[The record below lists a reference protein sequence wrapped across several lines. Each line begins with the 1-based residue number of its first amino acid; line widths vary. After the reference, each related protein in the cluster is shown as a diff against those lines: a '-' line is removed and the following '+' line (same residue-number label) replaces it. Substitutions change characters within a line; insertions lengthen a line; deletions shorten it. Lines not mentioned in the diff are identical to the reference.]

1 MPRGKLSSKDL
12 KFQQQQSELAQAKK
26 DFYRKLREQ
35 YQRLGSEQF
44 RTLHGVRGSSRRA
57 SSHVNKAYQ
66 RYMRELKG
74 NPQKRLNQLEHLHQR
89 IQSSLTLHF
98 ESHDHDDASIEAHT
112 QQSCDSNN
120 QTLTSLPQ
128 RIFERELNT
137 TLSPYEFRIIN
148 DSSNQQPNQT
158 ANGTVLSREVN
169 YAQVCQQL
177 MGVFLMLNNLPEEL
191 QTNIT
196 QATNATLDDIAE
208 QIQQIGQSHHDEG
221 DDAKNTVMLV
231 FALILAG
238 LMGLVIVMGVGLCL
252 AKLFERDPDRYDNLN
267 GDYPSLYR
275 GERENER
282 RLLDEQALLGEQGV
296 YARNDAHRANLERTS
311 VSCFITKIRQ
321 IKEVVTN
328 ADVQWNLDIIQKFS
342 TKNLQTFL
350 ERLTHNQLLAVA
362 QLPPRYFRLNVLQAI
377 EQYANTHSQ
386 DLSAVTQKLNL
397 YEQLNGKLEN
407 IVLPESQ
414 IEAQTE
420 QVQLHQLSKLLD
432 DYLQNDV
439 ADKRFK
445 ALLKDNFELIG
456 SEAVIKFDN
465 SPAYIHLDPHNLTE
479 IKKEQLNEFV
489 VMQSN
494 NCVALVKKQDL
505 NNLTRHPLTMQR
517 DWRNL
522 YFDNDFDI
530 QLLNVLVSL
539 QAEAYKNPG
548 IRLTSDAFEYIVNL
562 RELPQ
567 VDLNTIGHELDS
579 PFHDQQQLACFIEQM
594 QPAQMSRQ
602 QCQQLCDELANDC
615 QLPDNSFEL
624 WLLAKQDKSNEGN
637 NRSAL
642 HGSMSLFRTY
652 SWRDLRNRLEGLFE
666 QRLSR
671 FTSKPYSQLA
681 NNNASA
687 EQDRTA
693 TTSCPYT
700 QHSGAAYW
708 RHYSAASAASSTQQL
723 YDQGYGGLAAPSLLN
738 D

>member
-1 MPRGKLSSKDL
+1 MRRSKSSSKDS
-12 KFQQQQSELAQAKK
+12 KFQQQQSELAKAKK

-66 RYMRELKG
+66 RYIRELKG
-74 NPQKRLNQLEHLHQR
+74 NPQKQLSQLDRLDKR

-98 ESHDHDDASIEAHT
+98 ESNDHDDASVEAHT

-128 RIFERELNT
+128 RIFERKLNT

-158 ANGTVLSREVN
+158 ANGTFLSREVN

-177 MGVFLMLNNLPEEL
+177 MGVFLMLNNLPEAL

-196 QATNATLDDIAE
+196 QATNATLGDIAE
-208 QIQQIGQSHHDEG
+208 QIQQIGHSHHDEG
-221 DDAKNTVMLV
+221 DDLNNTVVFV
-231 FALILAG
+231 FAIILMVLIGML
-238 LMGLVIVMGVGLCL
+238 IVMGVGLGI
-252 AKLFERDPDRYDNLN
+252 AKLFGCDLDCECPCCRH
-267 GDYPSLYR
+267 
-275 GERENER
+275 ERENE
-282 RLLDEQALLGEQGV
+282 QPLLGQLIVFCPNEA
-296 YARNDAHRANLERTS
+296 YPENPEMTS
-311 VSCFITKIRQ
+311 VSCFITRIRQ

-328 ADVQWNLDIIQKFS
+328 ADVQWNLDIMQKFS

-377 EQYANTHSQ
+377 EQYANTHAQ

-397 YEQLNGKLEN
+397 YEQLNGKLED
-407 IVLPESQ
+407 IVLLEHQ

-432 DYLQNDV
+432 DYLQNNV

-445 ALLKDNFELIG
+445 ALLNDNFELIG

-465 SPAYIHLDPHNLTE
+465 SPAYIHLDPHNLKE

-505 NNLTRHPLTMQR
+505 NNNLTRHPLTRKR

-539 QAEAYKNPG
+539 QAEAYKNPD
-548 IRLTSDAFEYIVNL
+548 IHLTRDAFEYIVNL
-562 RELPQ
+562 RQWPQ
-567 VDLNTIGHELDS
+567 SDLQTIGHELDS
-579 PFHDQQQLACFIEQM
+579 PFHDQQELACLIEQM
-594 QPAQMSRQ
+594 QPAQISRQ
-602 QCQQLCDELANDC
+602 QCQQLCDELASDS
-615 QLPDNSFEL
+615 QLPGNSFEL
-624 WLLAKQDKSNEGN
+624 WLSAKQDKSNEGN
-637 NRSAL
+637 NRGAL
-642 HGSMSLFRTY
+642 NGFMSLFSTS
-652 SWRDLRNRLEGLFE
+652 SWYDLKNRLEGLFE
-666 QRLSR
+666 KRLPR
-671 FTSKPYSQLA
+671 FISQTYSQLA
-681 NNNASA
+681 NNNTSA

-700 QHSGAAYW
+700 QHSGVAYW
-708 RHYSAASAASSTQQL
+708 ENYSAATSTQAL
-723 YDQGYGGLAAPSLLN
+723 YNLGLSPHQPPSM
-738 D
+738 